1 MKNKCLD
8 IITLQTY
15 LDGELSVLEMEN
27 AASHLAACVACG
39 EMAREMESELL
50 FVGQALEPEL
60 TLAVPT
66 AQLRARVYAAID
78 ELPLAARKADSPSL
92 LDRLRSLVSGFTP
105 QMAFGLVSAVVVIGL
120 VSWVGLSF
128 MRAGNAGGEAIAT
141 VFDLSPGGDLPAWE
155 MPDSPTPTDDPIIT
169 INRPRRVNP
178 KGEGKIVDPLPAA
191 TEPLPGESTYLAT
204 IKDMNHSMAERDD
217 LDVRPTLRADIERN
231 LAVLDQAIAS
241 SRDQARRH
249 PQDANAAAFLN
260 AAYQNK
266 IEFLRTVS
274 DQAQLYAALR

>member
-27 AASHLAACVACG
+27 AASHLASCSACG
-39 EMAREMESELL
+39 EMAREMEAELL

-78 ELPLAARKADSPSL
+78 QLPVAAHQADSPSL
-92 LDRLRSLVSGFTP
+92 FDRLRSLVSSFTP
-105 QMAFGLVSAVVVIGL
+105 QMAFGLAAAVVVIGL
-120 VSWVGLSF
+120 VSWVALSF
-128 MRAGNAGGEAIAT
+128 MRAGNAGGDAIAT

-155 MPDSPTPTDDPIIT
+155 MPEATTPTDDPIIT
-169 INRPRRVNP
+169 IYHPRRVAP
-178 KGEGKIVDPLPAA
+178 KSEGKVIDSLPTAA
-191 TEPLPGESTYLAT
+191 EPLPGESAYLAT

-217 LDVRPTLRADIERN
+217 LDVRPTLRADIETN

-241 SRDQARRH
+241 SRDQARKN
-249 PQDANAAAFLN
+249 PKDANAVAFLN

>member
-8 IITLQTY
+8 IVTLQTY

-27 AASHLAACVACG
+27 AASHLASCSECG
-39 EMAREMESELL
+39 EMAREMEAELL

-78 ELPLAARKADSPSL
+78 ELPVAAHSAGSPSL
-92 LDRLRSLVSGFTP
+92 VDRLRTLVSGFTP
-105 QMAFGLVSAVVVIGL
+105 QMAFGLASAVVVIGL
-120 VSWVGLSF
+120 VSWVAVSF
-128 MRAGNAGGEAIAT
+128 MRAGNAGGDSIAM

-155 MPDSPTPTDDPIIT
+155 MPEAPAPNEDPIIT
-169 INRPRRVNP
+169 INHPRRSAP
-178 KGEGKIVDPLPAA
+178 KNEGKVIDPLPAA
-191 TEPLPGESTYLAT
+191 ADPLPGESAYLAT

-241 SRDQARRH
+241 SRDQVRKN
-249 PQDANAAAFLN
+249 PKDANAVAFLN